1 LVTAFG
7 AQQWV
12 AEEPGEHLLP
22 HVRAWCELDQRLALA
37 SAHSDDADADV
48 LDLEWQGPQG
58 ALRDARAAV
67 FALIGR
73 FAESATYVRQRR
85 VKRDQ
90 EGEVV
95 DLLFEVG
102 TGEFPD
108 TLFETPLGGSSE
120 TSSETA
126 QTRHTRSGGGRNR
139 LLRAIWRP
147 VPNGQTSGW
156 TTWLRR

>member
-1 LVTAFG
+1 LVAAFG

-12 AEEPGEHLLP
+12 AEEPEVHLLP
-22 HVRAWCELDQRLALA
+22 HVRASCEHDQRLTLT
-37 SAHSDDADADV
+37 SARGDDAGAYA

-58 ALRDARAAV
+58 AVRDARAAV

-102 TGEFPD
+102 TGELDAD
-108 TLFETPLGGSSE
+108 TVFAPHG
-120 TSSETA
+120 
-126 QTRHTRSGGGRNR
+126 HV
-139 LLRAIWRP
+139 LLIGVAG
-147 VPNGQTSGW
+147 V
-156 TTWLRR
+156 L